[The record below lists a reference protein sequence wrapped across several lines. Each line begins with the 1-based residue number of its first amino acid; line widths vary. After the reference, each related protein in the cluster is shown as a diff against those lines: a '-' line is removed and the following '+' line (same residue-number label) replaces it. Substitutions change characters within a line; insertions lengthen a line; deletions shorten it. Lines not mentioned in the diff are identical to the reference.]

1 MATSLTEHQVA
12 ELEATHAV
20 GFTSQELVS
29 AFQAR
34 GVRFSEANLRRYV
47 QLGLVPRS
55 RRVGR
60 KGKNLGSRGLYPV
73 RSVRRINAIKR
84 LMEQRYTLEQIQE
97 QFLAFKSAMDN
108 LEDAVEEVL
117 GLFEQKL
124 DGVASERRAALARAW
139 GGPGPRRS
147 APRGRPTLRE
157 DLHLLRR
164 HSPASRGRSSRSRGA
179 ALTHTH

>member
-1 MATSLTEHQVA
+1 MATSLTEHQIA

-117 GLFEQKL
+117 GLFEHKV
-124 DGVASERRAALARAW
+124 DGVDADRRERLSRELGAVRDRADQLLVGVQRFEKIFTSS
-139 GGPGPRRS
+139 GGIRR
-147 APRGRPTLRE
+147 PRG
-157 DLHLLRR
+157 
-164 HSPASRGRSSRSRGA
+164 GGA
-179 ALTHTH
+179 ADPEELL

>member
-1 MATSLTEHQVA
+1 MATSLTEHQIA

-124 DGVASERRAALARAW
+124 DASGVAVLTRKHEWCPEDTSIRRICAVYIGAR
-139 GGPGPRRS
+139 
-147 APRGRPTLRE
+147 LC
-157 DLHLLRR
+157 
-164 HSPASRGRSSRSRGA
+164 SPQAR
-179 ALTHTH
+179 

>member
-55 RRVGR
+55 RRSLWRVWACGVGSAAP
-60 KGKNLGSRGLYPV
+60 GWTSEELE
-73 RSVRRINAIKR
+73 IR
-84 LMEQRYTLEQIQE
+84 LRDVH
-97 QFLAFKSAMDN
+97 AN
-108 LEDAVEEVL
+108 
-117 GLFEQKL
+117 
-124 DGVASERRAALARAW
+124 
-139 GGPGPRRS
+139 PP
-147 APRGRPTLRE
+147 
-157 DLHLLRR
+157 
-164 HSPASRGRSSRSRGA
+164 
-179 ALTHTH
+179 